1 LEFRRVRYLVVSKV
15 AETVDS
21 KAPQMAD
28 MLVVKMAVCSVGSKE
43 TQTVDKMAG
52 EMVAK
57 TV

>member
-1 LEFRRVRYLVVSKV
+1 MRYLVVSKV